1 MIIMGHLTTIPLEIV
16 AIKVDHIEL
25 MLDQVNQM
33 FQIDMMGSIIENGQ
47 TIMMVNR
54 EDIDQNMT
62 IIITRPQV
70 LQTQQR

>member
-62 IIITRPQV
+62 IITTRPQV